1 MDLGDVPTDV
11 LVREL
16 VGRTDLIRP
25 DGLMDPDK
33 WPLRPATGP
42 VACVDAVAISIEQ
55 RLYTDWKVSGEWR
68 VSGGVIRRNTGRYA
82 GKLALIGGVVARYES
97 IGDALARHWHADL
110 GLEIGLP
117 LGWDHPVCMRQYAP
131 QRDGVNRTDFCHDPG
146 KHSYASTHIV
156 TLPED
161 YVVDFKSKIGG
172 QEAIGFEWYDAMT
185 CPPES
190 EWGYDMRQTF
200 LHVLERAQE
209 ARIAVQRYLATQR

>member
-1 MDLGDVPTDV
+1 MDLGIVPTDV

-16 VGRTDLIRP
+16 VGRSDLIRQ

-33 WPLRPATGP
+33 WALRPAIGP
-42 VACVDAVAISIEQ
+42 VACVDAVAIRIE
-55 RLYTDWKVSGEWR
+55 RADDFGWR
-68 VSGGVIRRNTGRYA
+68 VVGGVIRRNTGRYA

-97 IGDALARHWHADL
+97 IGDALTRHWHADL
-110 GLEIGLP
+110 GLDIELP

-131 QRDGVNRTDFCHDPG
+131 QLDGRNRPDFCHDPG

-156 TLPED
+156 TLSED
-161 YVVDFKSKIGG
+161 QVVDFRSKIGG
-172 QEAIGFEWYDAMT
+172 QEAIGFEWYDAIT

-200 LHVLERAQE
+200 LHVLERAQQ
-209 ARIAVQRYLATQR
+209 ARFAIQRYLAIH